1 MEQWESA
8 LNRLAARASCVTA
21 AQTIHERCDCHEC
34 TQARYKMSVTYQLES
49 VLNPIAATAI
59 CATAAQTIPDSP
71 ADHEEPCKPAAQATR

>member
-49 VLNPIAATAI
+49 VLNP
-59 CATAAQTIPDSP
+59 
-71 ADHEEPCKPAAQATR
+71 ADHEEPCGPTSKAPAISLIASGPF